1 MENTT
6 TSRQTADVLEDLIK
20 INNDRI
26 EGYEKALKDLK
37 PEDADLRILFLRA
50 IDQSRTIRSAL
61 GRELETL
68 GSDIPTGTSASGSI
82 HRAWLE
88 LKATFTGHGRHA
100 ILASCEFGEDA
111 IQKAYESALS
121 SEHLPEYLSRTVL
134 EEKQELKTI
143 HDEIKAL
150 RDAAA

>member
-1 MENTT
+1 METITT
-6 TSRQTADVLEDLIK
+6 KETAGVLEDLIR

-37 PEDADLRILFLRA
+37 AEDSDLRMIFLKA
-50 IDQSRTIRSAL
+50 IDQSRTIRSTL
-61 GRELETL
+61 GRELQTL
-68 GSDIPTGTSASGSI
+68 GSDIPTGTSGSGSI

-88 LKATFTGHGRHA
+88 LKATFTGHSRHA

-121 SEHLPEYLSRTVL
+121 GEHLPEYLSTIVL
-134 EEKQELKTI
+134 QEKTELRGV
-143 HDEIKAL
+143 HDEIRAL
-150 RDAAA
+150 RDRAA

>member
-1 MENTT
+1 MEALK
-6 TSRQTADVLEDLIK
+6 SKETASVLEDLIK

-26 EGYEKALKDLK
+26 EGYEKALKELK
-37 PEDADLRILFLRA
+37 PEDTDLRLLFLRA
-50 IDQSRTIRSAL
+50 IDQSRGIKMIL
-61 GRELETL
+61 GNELQTL
-68 GSDIPTGTSASGSI
+68 KESIPSGTSVSGAI

-111 IQKAYESALS
+111 LQKVYESALA
-121 SEHLPEYLSRTVL
+121 SEHLPEYLSTIVL
-134 EEKQELKTI
+134 EEKQDLKSF

-150 RDAAA
+150 RDKTA